1 MKEVLKKD
9 TAKDVLVSIDVIAV
23 MKNRSFAGAVL
34 VDSRFVKS
42 VLKKINGVS
51 AMVLPGFA
59 RIANASE

>member
-59 RIANASE
+59 RIANALE